1 MRLGVVSGLAG
12 RAAFSHGLRQRAK
25 IPAAPGAGKEINR
38 SEEHT
43 SELQSQSNL
52 VCRLLLAKK
61 IEIHPRNLSTET
73 SLPKNV
79 PHSTHVTHPIP
90 HPPQV
95 IHVNLQLTTMITHL
109 LSRMLNVEQFT
120 P

>member
-61 IEIHPRNLSTET
+61 IE
-73 SLPKNV
+73 SLPPSGSKYGCL
-79 PHSTHVTHPIP
+79 PSSTSPASRRKTATATKSYRAIAAASPKINP
-90 HPPQV
+90 AARPTP
-95 IHVNLQLTTMITHL
+95 LTRNRTT
-109 LSRMLNVEQFT
+109 SV
-120 P
+120 